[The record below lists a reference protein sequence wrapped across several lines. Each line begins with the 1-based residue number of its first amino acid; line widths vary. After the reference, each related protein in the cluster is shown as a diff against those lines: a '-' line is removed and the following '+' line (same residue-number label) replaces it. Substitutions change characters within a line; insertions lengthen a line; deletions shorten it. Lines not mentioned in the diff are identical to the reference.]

1 MVAVRRFFAR
11 PRNVLLSIALVGVA
25 AAGTFAAVRR
35 PSIPDFP
42 TSLVTRGEFVDT
54 LEIRGEI
61 RPLKSV
67 VLSSPMQSGELQILK
82 LAKSG
87 TMVKPGARGF
97 GFNADATMLVRF
109 LEVGTKV
116 DVRD

>member
-1 MVAVRRFFAR
+1 MAAVRRFLAR
-11 PRNVLLSIALVGVA
+11 PRNVAMSIAIVGIA
-25 AAGTFAAVRR
+25 AAGTFATSRR
-35 PSIPDFP
+35 AAPPDLP
-42 TSLVTRGEFVDT
+42 TTVVTRGQFVDT

-87 TMVKPGARGF
+87 TMVKAG
-97 GFNADATMLVRF
+97 DLLVRF
-109 LEVGTKV
+109 DPSTL
-116 DVRD
+116 